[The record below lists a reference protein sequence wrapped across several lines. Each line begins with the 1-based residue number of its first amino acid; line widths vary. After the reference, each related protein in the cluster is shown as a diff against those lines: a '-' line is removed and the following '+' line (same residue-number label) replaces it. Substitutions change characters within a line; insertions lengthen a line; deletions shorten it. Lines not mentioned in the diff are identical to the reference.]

1 MIARSCPVSLP
12 VISTWAGDSPVS
24 PISSSQLQ
32 QAVYASPRLAYF
44 PCSYRSDAC
53 APSPKTWISKS
64 SRDRN
69 GLRQSSLPV
78 PSHGHAPRLPSK
90 QHSMPAGAGL
100 LKASSGKLARASP
113 ACSHQN
119 PYEEHSSA
127 ESYTFVLSGA
137 PFDRLLQVA
146 NESSKQG
153 AVVSIQ
159 AAMSSVVVQPGYS
172 GSLDA
177 CIDAVEGFL
186 ERMDWMKARSDGDS
200 DQRKISWYAYE
211 DENKDGRAGPGMGG
225 AEEEEDAWQAPHYH
239 YTVSP

>member
-1 MIARSCPVSLP
+1 
-12 VISTWAGDSPVS
+12 
-24 PISSSQLQ
+24 
-32 QAVYASPRLAYF
+32 
-44 PCSYRSDAC
+44 
-53 APSPKTWISKS
+53 
-64 SRDRN
+64 
-69 GLRQSSLPV
+69 
-78 PSHGHAPRLPSK
+78 
-90 QHSMPAGAGL
+90 MPAGAGL
-100 LKASSGKLARASP
+100 LKASPGKVAQALPSWSLHTP
-113 ACSHQN
+113 L
-119 PYEEHSSA
+119 EEQSSA
-127 ESYTFVLSGA
+127 ESYTFVLPRA

-186 ERMDWMKARSDGDS
+186 ERRDWMKVKNDGNS
-200 DQRKISWYAYE
+200 DQRMGWYAYE
-211 DENKDGRAGPGMGG
+211 DENKDGRAGPGVGG